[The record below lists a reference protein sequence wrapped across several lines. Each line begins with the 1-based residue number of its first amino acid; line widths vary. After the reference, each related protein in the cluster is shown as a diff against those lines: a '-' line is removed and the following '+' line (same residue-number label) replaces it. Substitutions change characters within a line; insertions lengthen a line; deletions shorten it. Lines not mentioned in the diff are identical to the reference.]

1 MKDAVIYTQ
10 KLDVASVAIL
20 WGGFQTL
27 DPAKWMY
34 RMSLQYC
41 GCNSHNAYL
50 EMGFNDPFYL
60 RISPRIILS
69 GINNIP
75 FNDYDSIQ
83 FPTIKVYQHSLCDD
97 RNNGQEIGE
106 IIIIE

>member
-1 MKDAVIYTQ
+1 MKDAAIYTQ
-10 KLDVASVAIL
+10 KLDGASVAIL

-41 GCNSHNAYL
+41 GDNSHNAYL

-69 GINNIP
+69 GI
-75 FNDYDSIQ
+75 
-83 FPTIKVYQHSLCDD
+83 K
-97 RNNGQEIGE
+97 R
-106 IIIIE
+106 